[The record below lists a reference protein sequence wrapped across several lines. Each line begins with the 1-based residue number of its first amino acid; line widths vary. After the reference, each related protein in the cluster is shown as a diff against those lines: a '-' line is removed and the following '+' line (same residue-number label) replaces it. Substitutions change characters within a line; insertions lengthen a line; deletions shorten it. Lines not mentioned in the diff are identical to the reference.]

1 MKKSKILISVLL
13 SCILLISCRNTESLL
28 QKKLLELTNEFPGEV
43 GVAMIYGDDTI
54 CINGAEHFP
63 MFSVVKFHQALAV
76 SEKLRHGK
84 QTDINVTA
92 KDLKTDTWSPM
103 REKYPDG
110 GIFSVNQL
118 LEYTLIESD
127 NNACDILFKNIAS
140 PILVD
145 SIIHNWGIKDFRIA
159 WTENKQHADINRCY
173 DNWTSPLAATLLL
186 GKFYETRNTDEYSRF
201 IWNTM
206 ANCQTG
212 ANRIP
217 KYISS
222 DVATIVHKTGTGGI
236 TPDGKVMGINDIACI
251 ILPDGRHFELAVFIK
266 NADCTPAEC
275 EELIAEIAKICF
287 EKIKNSKQ

>member
-54 CINGAEHFP
+54 CINGDEHFP
-63 MFSVVKFHQALAV
+63 MFSVAKFHQALAIC
-76 SEKLRHGK
+76 EILRKEK
-84 QTDINVTA
+84 QTDINVAA
-92 KDLKTDTWSPM
+92 KDLKADTWSPM

-127 NNACDILFKNIAS
+127 NNACDILFNFAS
-140 PILVD
+140 PTQVD
-145 SIIHNWGIKDFRIA
+145 NIIHNWGIKDFGIA
-159 WTENKQHADINRCY
+159 WTEDEQHTDISRCN
-173 DNWTSPLAATLLL
+173 DNWTTPFAAVQLLDR
-186 GKFYETRNTDEYSRF
+186 FYNNYDTDKYSRF
-201 IWNTM
+201 VWETM
-206 ANCQTG
+206 TKCQTG

-217 KYISS
+217 KYIGSHS
-222 DVATIVHKTGTGGI
+222 TKIVHKTGTGGI

-251 ILPDGRHFELAVFIK
+251 ILPNGQHLELAVFIK

-275 EELIAEIAKICF
+275 EELIAKIAKICF
-287 EKIKNSKQ
+287 EEINNTKQ